1 MLPIFTNP
9 QLQQHFDQKGWA
21 VIDLLT
27 PNEVQDLL
35 SFYHAQNN
43 PDVPEHGFSVSLD
56 SPDTHFTQGV
66 IEKLTQVMGAKADAH
81 FQNHRYFTGSFVVK
95 EPAKQGIVPPHQ
107 DWTFVEEP
115 QFCSATVWT
124 PLADVTI
131 NNGALGVISGS
142 HRFFAHPR
150 PSPAPIFKAP
160 FDPHIFAVFPYLEI
174 IELKAGQALVF
185 NNQTI
190 HASPPNVTDNPRIA
204 AGIGVTQKDAQLIH
218 CYLKPQ
224 TQPPV
229 VEIYRV
235 NEQFFPTYN
244 NARLKAMYQQGKTPA
259 DDGWEKITEM
269 PLQIPEISAQEL
281 INLILLSGNSFN
293 YVLAAKMAAL
303 FGYQF
308 SASDANNPD
317 AQKKQNTEPQ
327 ADTTLSDAATPENW
341 RTIYTPRRIAAE
353 IQHKISRARNN
364 PQLYTPANI
373 AAEIKHR
380 ITQSVPLK
388 KGLLAVAG
396 LLALRFLWAI
406 IGLTS
411 KKR

>member
-1 MLPIFTNP
+1 
-9 QLQQHFDQKGWA
+9 
-21 VIDLLT
+21 
-27 PNEVQDLL
+27 
-35 SFYHAQNN
+35 
-43 PDVPEHGFSVSLD
+43 
-56 SPDTHFTQGV
+56 
-66 IEKLTQVMGAKADAH
+66 
-81 FQNHRYFTGSFVVK
+81 
-95 EPAKQGIVPPHQ
+95 
-107 DWTFVEEP
+107 
-115 QFCSATVWT
+115 
-124 PLADVTI
+124 
-131 NNGALGVISGS
+131 
-142 HRFFAHPR
+142 
-150 PSPAPIFKAP
+150 
-160 FDPHIFAVFPYLEI
+160 
-174 IELKAGQALVF
+174 
-185 NNQTI
+185 
-190 HASPPNVTDNPRIA
+190 
-204 AGIGVTQKDAQLIH
+204 
-218 CYLKPQ
+218 
-224 TQPPV
+224 
-229 VEIYRV
+229 
-235 NEQFFPTYN
+235 
-244 NARLKAMYQQGKTPA
+244 MYQQGKTPA